1 MDDKR
6 VTAEAILAEIE
17 LDVKRM
23 AQKVADAINNAEAGA
38 IIDQSEEQVRDAHA
52 ELRQKTYQ
60 KALGLLDENQ
70 QAFSPRHS
78 HPTIKWKNKGRQK
91 TRYLTV
97 NGRLDF
103 SRTVYWHEQAGS
115 VVPLDAFL
123 GIDTRKAS
131 LGVCEICCRESLN
144 NAFVPASANIQRLA
158 QLDISSSTIRQ
169 IVENEGSV
177 LSRAQHKKQTEPGFT
192 AEDCTDHTLIT
203 GADGVMVPLVT
214 EPQKQKR
221 RKTQAEK
228 RKKEKRKSTA
238 KASRP
243 RKGSD
248 GPYKEFKI
256 VAFYDRDK
264 THQYVVGTRGDHTV
278 AGRLM
283 RQVGGQ
289 LEIANA
295 RRKYSVTDGAE
306 WIRNQYNIQLPM
318 LDENILDFYHFRE
331 HVTETSHV
339 LFGEGSDQ
347 ASTWKDQMLAVAKNQ
362 GSLVMLDHLGRHLE
376 DVKDETKRLKL
387 ENLRDYIGKRIA
399 MTDYPYFVEK
409 GYDIGSGP
417 TESFC
422 GSLTAR
428 LKGSGMRWDTDN
440 AEAVM
445 ALASVYYSNQW
456 EQYWEAK
463 RKAA

>member
-1 MDDKR
+1 MPNFGKKR
-6 VTAEAILAEIE
+6 IKRPLACWTKTSR
-17 LDVKRM
+17 LFPP
-23 AQKVADAINNAEAGA
+23 
-38 IIDQSEEQVRDAHA
+38 
-52 ELRQKTYQ
+52 RQ
-60 KALGLLDENQ
+60 
-70 QAFSPRHS
+70 S
-78 HPTIKWKNKGRQK
+78 HPALKWKNKGRQK

-123 GIDTRKAS
+123 GIDTRNAS

-144 NAFVPASANIQRLA
+144 NAFVPASANIKRLA

-169 IVENEGSV
+169 IVEKEGSA
-177 LSRAQHKKQTEPGFT
+177 LSRAQHKQQTEPGFK
-192 AEDCTDHTLIT
+192 AEDCTDHTIIT
-203 GADGVMVPLVT
+203 GTDGVMVPLVT
-214 EPQKQKR
+214 EQQKQKR
-221 RKTQAEK
+221 RQTQAKK
-228 RKKEKRKSTA
+228 RKKEKRKSKA

-256 VAFYDRDK
+256 VAFYDSDK

-278 AGRLM
+278 AGRLL
-283 RQVGGQ
+283 RQVGGK
-289 LEIANA
+289 LDIANA
-295 RRKYSVTDGAE
+295 DRKYSVTDGAE
-306 WIRNQYNIQLPM
+306 WIRNQYNRQLPM

-339 LFGEGSDQ
+339 LFGEGSDP
-347 ASTWKDQMLAVAKNQ
+347 ASQWKAQMLAVAKNQ

-376 DVKDETKRLKL
+376 EVKDETKRVKL

-456 EQYWEAK
+456 EQYWDAK